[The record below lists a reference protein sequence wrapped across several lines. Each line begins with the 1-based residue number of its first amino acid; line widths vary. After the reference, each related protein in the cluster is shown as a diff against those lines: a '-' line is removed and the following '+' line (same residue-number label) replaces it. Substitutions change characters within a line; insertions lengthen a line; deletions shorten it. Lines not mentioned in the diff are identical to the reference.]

1 MFTNRAHRPVR
12 SYVIREGRLTPGQER
27 ALEDHWSAFGVDLQS
42 VEMPIDFSRLFGNR
56 GPVVMEIGFGD
67 GGALREM
74 AQSYPE
80 WNLLGV
86 EVHRPGIGNL
96 LLRLARDGICNVR
109 VVRGD
114 AVELLVQAIA
124 PDSLHRI
131 HLYFPDPWPKKRH
144 HKRRILSAEFAD
156 LVASRLVPGSGMF
169 HFASDWEDY
178 AEHAL
183 EVLTDC
189 PLLINTDA
197 SGGYTPRPAWRP
209 ETRFERRGQRLG
221 HQVRDILMRRS

>member
-74 AQSYPE
+74 AQSHPE

-156 LVASRLVPGSGMF
+156 LIASRLVPGSG
-169 HFASDWEDY
+169 
-178 AEHAL
+178 L
-183 EVLTDC
+183 
-189 PLLINTDA
+189 
-197 SGGYTPRPAWRP
+197 
-209 ETRFERRGQRLG
+209 RRACT
-221 HQVRDILMRRS
+221 